1 MATIT
6 STLMSSGSKKK
17 KPRWGLELGVD
28 VRNIRA
34 QRTGFENSNGG
45 DDDDDYDDDDY
56 DYDDNLQFLQF
67 RPRAM

>member
-1 MATIT
+1 
-6 STLMSSGSKKK
+6 
-17 KPRWGLELGVD
+17 VD